1 MSSVYSVMLMSTDCE
16 TNLHRV
22 IGTIRTRY
30 SNENFRF
37 KESSSVVQ
45 WFACLLLD
53 QRFDGSNPA
62 EDDGL
67 LRATKIRSMT
77 SNGKEVKPSAS
88 CRKIIRHVEEPLQ
101 V

>member
-1 MSSVYSVMLMSTDCE
+1 MYANIHYCNHMSSVYSVMFLSTE

-45 WFACLLLD
+45 WFACLPLD

-67 LRATKIRSMT
+67 
-77 SNGKEVKPSAS
+77 
-88 CRKIIRHVEEPLQ
+88 
-101 V
+101 